1 MSTTTAA
8 PGTVL
13 MTGST
18 GYVGSNLLPELL
30 DRGWRVRVLTRSAAR
45 LPKEWADRVDVVE
58 GDATDRE
65 SVARAL
71 DGVDVAYYLLHSM
84 DGEGDFIER
93 DREMAQLF
101 SDKAAAA
108 GVGRIV
114 YLGGLHPDGELS
126 PHLRSRVEVG
136 EIFLASP
143 TPSVVLQAGIVLG
156 DGSASF
162 QMLRHLTERLPAMI
176 TPKWALNT
184 IQPIGIVDVV
194 YFLASAAGLEGDV
207 NRSFDLGGP
216 DVLTYAEMMKRYAE
230 VAGLVPRVIVT
241 VPVLTP
247 SLASHWIGLVTPV
260 KAGIA
265 RPLIGSLVH
274 DAVCREQDLLE
285 LVGPPPG
292 GRTGYTDALKAA
304 MEGYDPLRWRRSL
317 QAAGLATAAT
327 AVVGSLATDPGSR
340 WYRRLDTPGWQPPAI
355 AFPVVWTALYTGIAL
370 SSAATLAETE
380 DDPQAAKGYAAT
392 LAANLALNAG
402 WSALFFKGHRPGL
415 AAIDSAALAAT
426 AAELTR
432 RARPHGRLR
441 TAVLGTYTGWCTFAT
456 ALTVAIWRRNRR

>member
-18 GYVGSNLLPELL
+18 GYVGGEVLPELL
-30 DRGWRVRVLTRSAAR
+30 ERGWRVRVLTRSADR
-45 LPKEWADRVDVVE
+45 LPRAWRDRVEVVE

-71 DGVDVAYYLLHSM
+71 ADVDVAYYLLHSM
-84 DGEGDFIER
+84 DGGGDFIER

-101 SDKAAAA
+101 SDEAATA

-114 YLGGLHPDGELS
+114 YLGGLHPTGELS

-136 EIFLASP
+136 EIFLGSP
-143 TPSVVLQAGIVLG
+143 TPTVVLQAGVVIG

-162 QMLRHLTERLPAMI
+162 LMLRHLAERLPAMI
-176 TPKWALNT
+176 TPRWAMNK
-184 IQPIGIVDVV
+184 IQPIGVRDAVH
-194 YFLASAAGLEGDV
+194 FLVAAAELDGDV
-207 NRSFDLGGP
+207 DRAFDIGGP
-216 DVLTYAEMMKRYAE
+216 DVLTYAEMMRRYAK
-230 VAGLVPRVIVT
+230 VAGLGPRLIAT
-241 VPVLTP
+241 VPILTP
-247 SLASHWIGLVTPV
+247 GLASHWIGLITPV

-274 DAVCREQDLLE
+274 DAVCHEQDLLE
-285 LVGPPPG
+285 LAGPPPG
-292 GRTGYTDALKAA
+292 DRTGFDDAVRDA

-317 QAAGLATAAT
+317 RAAGLATAAT

-370 SSAATLAETE
+370 SSAATLAESE
-380 DDPQAAKGYAAT
+380 DDPRAAKGYAAT
-392 LAANLALNAG
+392 LGTNLALNAG
-402 WSALFFKGHRPGL
+402 WSTLFFAGHRPGL
-415 AAIDSAALAAT
+415 AAIDSAALTAT

-432 RARPHGRLR
+432 RARPHGRVR
-441 TAVLGTYTGWCTFAT
+441 TAALGAYTGWCAFAT